1 MLFLQQAPQ
10 QTQEGSA
17 TFIIGLIIIYFIIFY
32 FIFIR
37 PRKLREQKR
46 QETINTLQK
55 GSEVITNGG
64 IVGKIHEVENDFLHI
79 EVAQSVYIKVLKQ
92 AVNPIDS
99 PISK

>member
-10 QTQEGSA
+10 AQGGGA
-17 TFIIGLIIIYFIIFY
+17 TFFIGLIVIYFVIFY

-55 GSEVITNGG
+55 GSDVITNGG
-64 IVGKIHEVENDFLHI
+64 IVGKIHEVENEFLHI
-79 EVAQSVYIKVLKQ
+79 EISKAVYIKVLKQ
-92 AVNPIDS
+92 AVNPIDT
-99 PISK
+99 PSK